1 MTFIIKYYTEYLYFH
16 ESDTFSLVFGFMLG
30 WSCITSVMLFEY
42 SSHSHAT
49 NKIAKQLKQRFWT
62 EIKLFSG
69 NFVLMPVLASVKVIK
84 RLKKALEM
92 KSIYTGN
99 FWVTLLDHWLPF
111 YLYNQNYSAR
121 CFALLNLILFHP

>member
-1 MTFIIKYYTEYLYFH
+1 MIA
-16 ESDTFSLVFGFMLG
+16 
-30 WSCITSVMLFEY
+30 WSCIKSVMLFEY

-49 NKIAKQLKQRFWT
+49 GIIAKQLKQRFWT

-69 NFVLMPVLASVKVIK
+69 NFVLMPVWASDKVIK

-99 FWVTLLDHWLPF
+99 F
-111 YLYNQNYSAR
+111 
-121 CFALLNLILFHP
+121 